1 MKTSIHL
8 NNTALTRLYSCE
20 RLFQISCLWGYDESN
35 EFVEFGK
42 SFHKFAEEYNKQGKF
57 DLITWSKEG
66 GIKDPQFIGATLA
79 YQNAY
84 PPSPPLLDKH
94 GTSLVEYSFCYPLIE
109 NETHILYATG
119 TLDRISIVDDCLV
132 VTDYKT
138 ARNIK
143 IKDVLEGYTDHLQ
156 LYWYLYHLKHHLAQ
170 FLLPEHAALIESGKF
185 YGRYRGVFI
194 SFPVPKFE
202 DSAPIELTPDVEEDI
217 RRLINISAARIVTLH
232 SHYQDNLAP
241 PTGMSNNSCK
251 NCWLQPYC
259 RTKDHDK
266 IKQLLTYKESKPYDP
281 RTWR

>member
-20 RLFQISCLWGYDESN
+20 RLFQVSCLWGYDETN

-42 SFHKFAEEYNKQGKF
+42 QFHKFAEGYNKTGTF
-57 DLITWSKEG
+57 DLLKWNTSG
-66 GIKDPQFIGATLA
+66 GASDPQFLTTAMA
-79 YQNAY
+79 YQGSY
-84 PPSPPLLDKH
+84 PPVVPLLDKA
-94 GTSLVEYSFCYPLIE
+94 GDPLVEYSFCYPLIE

-119 TLDRISIVDDCLV
+119 TIDVLTVEEDCLV
-132 VTDYKT
+132 ITDYKT
-138 ARNIK
+138 ARDVK
-143 IKDVLEGYTDHLQ
+143 IKNVLEGYTDHLQ

-170 FLLPEHAALIESGKF
+170 FLLPEHATLVNEGKF
-185 YGRYRGVFI
+185 YGKYRGIFI
-194 SFPVPKFE
+194 SFTVPKFE
-202 DSAPIELTPDVEEDI
+202 DSAPIELTPDIEEDI
-217 RRLINISAARIVTLH
+217 RRIINTSAARIVTLH

-241 PTGMSNNSCK
+241 PTGMSNGSCK

-259 RTKDHDK
+259 RTKDHNK